1 MLLTSL
7 KEAVIIV
14 LTAIVVATAVYLLR
28 PDKIAGPMDP
38 PAASQPQ
45 PGEATG
51 FREISIDAARSL
63 FDAPNTLFADARPA
77 IDFAAGHVYGARNL
91 VVADQEQW
99 LPAFLATTDPATVI
113 ITYCDGENCH
123 LAPELAELLYFNG
136 YDNVYYLKNGWTRWR
151 ERGFPTE

>member
-1 MLLTSL
+1 M

-14 LTAIVVATAVYLLR
+14 LTAIVVATAVYMLR

-38 PAASQPQ
+38 TTPSQTQ
-45 PGEATG
+45 PGEAPG
-51 FREISIDAARSL
+51 FRDISIDAARSL
-63 FDAPNTLFADARPA
+63 FDAPNTLFVDARPA
-77 IDFAAGHVYGARNL
+77 IDFAAGHVHGARNL
-91 VVADQEQW
+91 IVADQEQW
-99 LPAFLATTDPATVI
+99 LPAFLASTDPATVI

-151 ERGFPTE
+151 ERGFPVE